1 MAKFKRGSLTLARQ
15 VFNTP
20 QLIIQDDLQ
29 AIAQYLVSRANGEVE
44 ITPKAQAV
52 EVKEDLSTLSDQEQ
66 RERRYRQLGITNDGK
81 RGNLEITGTLV
92 AKSGE
97 IDADCMELTSYEKL
111 FSTFQQQVNEGIEE
125 LVLHVDSGGGSAFTC
140 FEMATEVKNL
150 ANEKGIKIY
159 AYIDGMS
166 ASAAYAWTSIADE
179 IVARPDAQAGSVGV
193 VVQLINNSKML
204 ENIGLT
210 RTFVYNGEQKI
221 PFLESGEF
229 SPKFLSNIQTKVD
242 KTGLEF
248 NSFVAKNRNMKVEDV
263 IATQAEVFDA
273 EEALKV
279 GFVDK
284 IMTKSEFFND
294 YLPKAKSNQSTYFL
308 QSEENMSKE
317 KLDTPAVEE
326 LQANAD
332 LPIQLSTALEQ
343 NKELTN
349 QLVQVQESLTA
360 LEGEKSTLSS
370 QLQELTEKYEQLEQ
384 EKVQQEA
391 QAKMQKRQA
400 MLEEALGKDNE
411 KLQDILTS
419 TEALSDDAFDIVA
432 QGFGASVEKQQASL
446 EEKGGEGKHTETQL
460 SFADKVQA
468 QMKKLK

>member
-1 MAKFKRGSLTLARQ
+1 MSRFKRGSLTLARK

-20 QLIIQDDLQ
+20 QLIVQDDLQ
-29 AIAQYLVSRANGEVE
+29 TIAQYLVSRANGDID
-44 ITPKAQAV
+44 ITQKTSATPV
-52 EVKEDLSTLSDQEQ
+52 VEDLSLLSDQEQ
-66 RERRYRQLGITNDGK
+66 KERRHRQLGITNDGK

-92 AKSGE
+92 AKAGE

-125 LVLHVDSGGGSAFTC
+125 LVLHVDSGGGEAFTC

-150 ANEKGIKIY
+150 ATEKGVKIY

-166 ASAAYAWTSIADE
+166 ASACYAWTSIADE
-179 IVARPDAQAGSVGV
+179 IIARPDAQAGSVGV

-248 NSFVAKNRNMKVEDV
+248 NTFIAKNRNMRVEDV

-294 YLPKAKSNQSTYFL
+294 YLPNAKQRNSHNYFL
-308 QSEENMSKE
+308 QTEGNMSKE
-317 KLDTPAVEE
+317 NLDTQELTSQLSVALGSNQELTTKLAE
-326 LQANAD
+326 LQE
-332 LPIQLSTALEQ
+332 T
-343 NKELTN
+343 
-349 QLVQVQESLTA
+349 LTA
-360 LEGEKSTLSS
+360 SESEKVTLTS
-370 QLQELTEKYEQLEQ
+370 QLKELTEKHEKLEQ
-384 EKVQQEA
+384 DMVKQEA
-391 QAKMQKRQA
+391 ESQLAKRKSS
-400 MLEEALGKDNE
+400 LEDALGKDNE
-411 KLQDILTS
+411 QLDAMLGS
-419 TEALSDDAFDIVA
+419 TASLSDEAFSVVV
-432 QGFGASVEKQQASL
+432 QGLSASVDKKQASL
-446 EEKGGEGKHTETQL
+446 EEKGGEGKPTEKQL
-460 SFADKVQA
+460 SFADKVKA
-468 QMKKLK
+468 QMTKIAQ